1 MGWKEYLISFLI
13 LLPCAFSNAQGS
25 NPLVVFEEIP
35 YYARQLSTAK
45 TDSVEIIY
53 RDFQAK
59 YPLLSYFQVNGLIDQ
74 VRLEASRR
82 LKDINPKAA
91 IEVASQI
98 DDNKLRWKE
107 LELFDFSEFTKEEIE
122 ETKLHIVKL
131 QRQIPG
137 YKELG
142 ENQYADLLFFS
153 EGPQSASR
161 FVNEKGWKR
170 ETFKKSPLLSAH
182 LWDAFGDTKEAV
194 ELLANWVR
202 QGKAD
207 QFIKDKLAFFY
218 NKLPAN
224 TYSYERFEE
233 DLLRELQ
240 NEKLKDKSKYE
251 VNFAAPRF
259 KLKNL
264 KGESVTLEA
273 LKGKVIVLDFWAT
286 WCKPCLA
293 AFPAMKL
300 VEERYRDNP
309 NVVFLFVNTLERK
322 KDERVRKEQI
332 TSLLSER
339 GLTFN
344 VLIDTASASGYEV
357 ASKYRVA
364 GLPTQFVIDQHAQ
377 VKYKLTGFNGHVD
390 VLVQEMTALID
401 SLLSDKNN

>member
-1 MGWKEYLISFLI
+1 MI
-13 LLPCAFSNAQGS
+13 LLTCASSNAQGS

-35 YYARQLSTAK
+35 YFARQLSTAK

-161 FVNEKGWKR
+161 FVNEKGWK
-170 ETFKKSPLLSAH
+170 TANFKKSPLLSAH

-194 ELLANWVR
+194 ELLANWVK

-207 QFIKDKLAFFY
+207 QFIKGKLAFFY
-218 NKLPAN
+218 NKLPDN

-233 DLLRELQ
+233 DLLQELQ

-251 VNFAAPRF
+251 VNFAAPDF

-264 KGESVTLEA
+264 TGESVTLEA
-273 LKGKVIVLDFWAT
+273 LKGKIIVLDFWAT

-293 AFPAMKL
+293 AFPAMQMVKD
-300 VEERYRDNP
+300 RYRDNP
-309 NVVFLFVNTLERK
+309 NVIFLFVNTMERK
-322 KDERVRKEQI
+322 KDETVRRDQI
-332 TSLLSER
+332 SKLLKNRNLS
-339 GLTFN
+339 FN
-344 VLIDTASASGYEV
+344 VLIDEELPYGYEM
-357 ASKYRVA
+357 ASKYQVS
-364 GLPTQFVIDQHAQ
+364 GLPTQFILDQNAQ
-377 VKYKLTGFNGHVD
+377 VKYKLMGFNGHVD
-390 VLVQEMTALID
+390 VLVQEMSALIE